1 MLRYGAQ
8 AGMRDGANE
17 SVIDIIHKHPEHRQ
31 DDFMKLIKKYRGQKP
46 QVARVKHFLNYYLN
60 IVCCNYRLTWKN
72 HKVLMMTLLILHV
85 KYFFVS
91 VSFSVFY
98 SYPFAFEE
106 PCTMVKK

>member
-1 MLRYGAQ
+1 
-8 AGMRDGANE
+8 MRDGANE